1 MSSDQFAVP
10 SVAEPTEIPDS
21 LTANCNL
28 QTARTACLIFLGC
41 PKNQVDSE
49 HVLGSLTEAGYSL
62 TTEPRSADLIV
73 ITTCAFLQSAVR
85 ESEAAIEEGL
95 KLKQGSSSKRIVV
108 AGCLV
113 ERYGKSLKRKFP
125 AVDLWVPLRDMSR
138 IPRLMAASRKLQASS
153 SKKSSSCTLQLAS
166 CTDTPRVLSTPRH
179 FAYLKIADG
188 CDNRCSYC
196 MIPDIRGPFSSR
208 PMQDI
213 VAEARD
219 LARAGVK
226 ELILV
231 AQDTTLYGT
240 DFRTGVHHKDTK
252 TQSPIQVGFQGE
264 PQLAGLL
271 KELGKIDGIRWL
283 RLMYTHPA
291 HITEDVIDQFASNPK
306 LCRYIDLP
314 IQHVADHLLDKMN
327 RRYTRQDVE
336 LQLESLRAI
345 PDMHIRTTI
354 IVGLPGETARDFDE
368 LLAFVRAARFDRLSC
383 YAFSPEPGTKAARL
397 PAQVSPAVKKERVR
411 RLMLAQA
418 AISRANLKKLVGR
431 RLTVLVD
438 TKEDNRQ
445 ERQGS
450 DTESYHQDTKSPR
463 ECRQESGPDA
473 ATGNCQLETGNSLCV
488 GRTQWDAPEIDGVVR
503 LSGRK
508 TSPGRFVTALV
519 TSSSTHD
526 LSARVQ

>member
-1 MSSDQFAVP
+1 V
-10 SVAEPTEIPDS
+10 
-21 LTANCNL
+21 
-28 QTARTACLIFLGC
+28 FLGC

-62 TTEPRSADLIV
+62 ATDPGSADLIV

-85 ESEAAIEEGL
+85 ESEAAIGEALEH
-95 KLKQGSSSKRIVV
+95 KRRSTDKKVVV

-113 ERYGKSLKRKFP
+113 ERYGKSLQRKFP
-125 AVDLWVPLRDMSR
+125 SVDLWVPLRDMPRMASLLASNPKPQATSSGRPVIRKLESR
-138 IPRLMAASRKLQASS
+138 IYDRPSPRI
-153 SKKSSSCTLQLAS
+153 
-166 CTDTPRVLSTPRH
+166 LSTPGH

-196 MIPDIRGPFSSR
+196 MIPDIRGPFRSR
-208 PMQDI
+208 PMHDI

-231 AQDTTLYGT
+231 AQDTTLFGT
-240 DFRTGVHHKDTK
+240 DSRNGAPHQGTK
-252 TQSPIQVGFQGE
+252 APSPKRSAHQDSASCPSRLRGSTSASGSASGRSH
-264 PQLAGLL
+264 LAELL
-271 KELGKIDGIRWL
+271 AELGRIDGVRWL

-314 IQHVADHLLDKMN
+314 IQHIADYLLARMN
-327 RRYTRQDVE
+327 RHYARQDVE
-336 LQLESLRAI
+336 LLLESLRAI

-354 IVGLPGETARDFDE
+354 IVGLPGETERDFDE
-368 LLAFVRAARFDRLSC
+368 LLAFVRATRFDRLSC
-383 YAFSPEPGTKAARL
+383 YAYSPEPGTKAARQ

-431 RLTVLVD
+431 KLTVLVD
-438 TKEDNRQ
+438 
-445 ERQGS
+445 
-450 DTESYHQDTKSPR
+450 SP
-463 ECRQESGPDA
+463 GI
-473 ATGNCQLETGNSLCV
+473 
-488 GRTQWDAPEIDGVVR
+488 GRTQWDAPEIDGVVK
-503 LSGRK
+503 LSGR
-508 TSPGRFVTALV
+508 SVRPGTFVRALV
-519 TSSSTHD
+519 TGSSTHD
-526 LSARVQ
+526 LTAQTL

>member
-1 MSSDQFAVP
+1 M
-10 SVAEPTEIPDS
+10 
-21 LTANCNL
+21 
-28 QTARTACLIFLGC
+28 GC

-49 HVLGSLTEAGYSL
+49 HVLGSLTEAGYGL

-85 ESEAAIEEGL
+85 ESEAAIEEAL
-95 KLKQGSSSKRIVV
+95 KLKQESRSKKVVV

-113 ERYGKSLKRKFP
+113 ERYGKDLKNKFP
-125 AVDLWVPLRDMSR
+125 SVDLWVPLASMPQ
-138 IPRLMAASRKLQASS
+138 IPRLLSASS
-153 SKKSSSCTLQLAS
+153 ARLRSSSFIPHPS
-166 CTDTPRVLSTPRH
+166 SFPRVLSTPRH

-188 CDNRCSYC
+188 CDNRCLYC
-196 MIPDIRGPFSSR
+196 MIPDIRGPFRSR
-208 PMQDI
+208 PLHDI

-219 LARAGVK
+219 LAHAGVK

-231 AQDTTLYGT
+231 AQDTTLYG
-240 DFRTGVHHKDTK
+240 KDLGGR
-252 TQSPIQVGFQGE
+252 SLLA
-264 PQLAGLL
+264 QLLT
-271 KELGKIDGIRWL
+271 ELGKLDAVRWL

-336 LQLESLRAI
+336 LVLEALRAI

-354 IVGLPGETARDFDE
+354 IVGLPGETERDFDE

-383 YAFSPEPGTKAARL
+383 YAYSPEPGTKAARL

-418 AISRANLKKLVGR
+418 VISRANLKKLVGR
-431 RLTVLVD
+431 KLMVLVD
-438 TKEDNRQ
+438 
-445 ERQGS
+445 
-450 DTESYHQDTKSPR
+450 SP
-463 ECRQESGPDA
+463 GI
-473 ATGNCQLETGNSLCV
+473 
-488 GRTQWDAPEIDGVVR
+488 GRTQWEAPEIDGVVK

-508 TSPGRFVTALV
+508 VRPGSLVTALV
-519 TSSSTHD
+519 TASSTHD
-526 LSARVQ
+526 LTARVL

>member
-1 MSSDQFAVP
+1 MGIRNS
-10 SVAEPTEIPDS
+10 
-21 LTANCNL
+21 
-28 QTARTACLIFLGC
+28 ACVVFLGC

-85 ESEAAIEEGL
+85 ESEAAIQEAL
-95 KLKQGSSSKRIVV
+95 KHKQRNIDKRVVV

-125 AVDLWVPLRDMSR
+125 TVDLWVPLADMPH
-138 IPRLMAASRKLQASS
+138 IPRLLPPSS
-153 SKKSSSCTLQLAS
+153 ARRRPSSFIPHPSS
-166 CTDTPRVLSTPRH
+166 FPRVLSTPGH

-196 MIPDIRGPFSSR
+196 MIPDIRGPFRSR

-213 VAEARD
+213 LREAEA
-219 LARAGVK
+219 LARSGVK

-240 DFRTGVHHKDTK
+240 DTYGKP
-252 TQSPIQVGFQGE
+252 S
-264 PQLAGLL
+264 LARLL
-271 KELGKIDGIRWL
+271 QKLACINGIRWL

-314 IQHVADHLLDKMN
+314 IQHATDHLLDKMN
-327 RRYTRQDVE
+327 RHYTRKDVE
-336 LQLESLRAI
+336 LLLHDLHAI
-345 PDMHIRTTI
+345 PDMHVRTTI
-354 IVGLPGETARDFDE
+354 IVGLPSETRRDFDE
-368 LLAFVRAARFDRLSC
+368 LLTFVRAARFDRLSC
-383 YAFSPEPGTKAARL
+383 YAYSPEPGTKAARL
-397 PAQVSPAVKKERVR
+397 PGQVSPAVKKERVR

-418 AISRANLKKLVGR
+418 AISRLNLKKLIGR
-431 RLTVLVD
+431 KLTVLVD
-438 TKEDNRQ
+438 ALTA
-445 ERQGS
+445 
-450 DTESYHQDTKSPR
+450 DTESHHKDTKSQR
-463 ECRQESGPDA
+463 GYEKRTAPDA
-473 ATGNCQLETGNSLCV
+473 AIA
-488 GRTQWDAPEIDGVVR
+488 RTEWDAPEIDGVVR

-508 TSPGRFVTALV
+508 VRPGRLVTALV

-526 LSARVQ
+526 LTARPL